1 MEHMFKVIND
11 FFEFIVPISDF
22 LWDFPTNFSF
32 YSKIPILGK
41 FSFALILLIG
51 TGVFFTIK
59 TRFVQITKFKEG
71 LKILIKKHE
80 SSTGVSPLAS
90 FLLSSATRVGPGNI
104 MGVTGA
110 ISVGGPGAIFW
121 MWVSAFFGMATAF
134 SESVLAQVFKEKDGN
149 NYIGGLPFYGKR
161 ILGNKRLAGII
172 LSVCFI
178 FYALFTLPGQTFHLF
193 TALGSVAEVFGGVKY
208 ARNSNVYYIIA
219 IVIFLSV
226 LLTTIGGIRRVTKVT
241 DVLVP
246 IMAVIYMLIVLFII
260 VVNVKSVPYFFIE
273 VIKGAFS
280 PRAVFGGAFGVA
292 LAQGIKRG
300 LMSNEAGQGTITM
313 AAAVA
318 NNDHPCEQGFVQS
331 IGVFLDTIVICTLTG
346 FVVVMAHLW
355 SNSGS
360 GAEWELI
367 RDSKL
372 DVYLNSIQYLIP
384 GESLD
389 EIIKCIVSLCY
400 GLFAFTTLIGLILF
414 TEISGSFI
422 STNKYFIFFLR
433 LVGALLFVP
442 FGELTVISGLE
453 LGNLWYISDFINIMI
468 VYANVPVI
476 LLGSNIVFKT
486 LNHYNKTRG
495 KKFISKEIG
504 IETEFWK

>member
-1 MEHMFKVIND
+1 MEHIFKVVND

-22 LWDFPTNFSF
+22 LWDFPTNIEF

-51 TGVFFTIK
+51 TGIFFSVK
-59 TRFVQITKFKEG
+59 TKFVQVTKFRTG
-71 LKILIKKHE
+71 LKILIKKKT
-80 SSTGVSPLAS
+80 SDIGVSPLAS

-110 ISVGGPGAIFW
+110 ISVGGPGAVFW

-134 SESVLAQVFKEKDGN
+134 AESVLAQVFKEQDED
-149 NYIGGLPFYGKR
+149 NYIGGLPFYGKK
-161 ILGNKRLAGII
+161 ILGNKRAAGII
-172 LSVCFI
+172 LSLCFI
-178 FYALFTLPGQTFHLF
+178 LYALFTLPGQTFHLF
-193 TALGSVAEVFGGVKY
+193 TALGSVAEVIGGVKY
-208 ARNSNVYYIIA
+208 ERTSSVYYIIA
-219 IVIFLSV
+219 AVIFFSV
-226 LLTTIGGIRRVTKVT
+226 LFTTIGGIRRVTKVT

-260 VVNVKSVPYFFIE
+260 CINLKQVPYFFTE
-273 VIKGAFS
+273 VIRGAFS

-318 NNDHPCEQGFVQS
+318 DNDHPCEQGFVQS
-331 IGVFLDTIVICTLTG
+331 IGVFLDTIVVCTLTG

-355 SNSGS
+355 SNGASGV
-360 GAEWELI
+360 EWEAI
-367 RDSKL
+367 KSSKL

-384 GESLD
+384 GQSFD
-389 EIIKCIVSLCY
+389 AIIKCTVSLCY

-422 STNKYFIFFLR
+422 STNRYFIFFLR
-433 LVGALLFVP
+433 LLGAVLFVP
-442 FGELTVISGLE
+442 FGELTVLSGLE

-476 LLGSNIVFKT
+476 LLGSGIVIKT
-486 LNHYNKTRG
+486 LDHYIKTNG
-495 KKFISKEIG
+495 KRFISKEIG
-504 IETEFWK
+504 IETEVWK

>member
-1 MEHMFKVIND
+1 MEHIFKVVND

-22 LWDFPTNFSF
+22 LWDFPTNIEF

-51 TGVFFTIK
+51 TGIFFSVK
-59 TRFVQITKFKEG
+59 TKFVQVTKFRTG
-71 LKILIKKHE
+71 LKILIKKKT
-80 SSTGVSPLAS
+80 SDIGVSPLAS

-110 ISVGGPGAIFW
+110 ISVGGPGAVFW

-134 SESVLAQVFKEKDGN
+134 AESVLAQVFKEQDED
-149 NYIGGLPFYGKR
+149 NYIGGLPFYGKK
-161 ILGNKRLAGII
+161 ILGNKRAAGII
-172 LSVCFI
+172 LSLCFI
-178 FYALFTLPGQTFHLF
+178 LYALFTLPGQTFHLF
-193 TALGSVAEVFGGVKY
+193 TALGSVAEVIGGVKY
-208 ARNSNVYYIIA
+208 ERTSSVYYIIA
-219 IVIFLSV
+219 AVIFFSV
-226 LLTTIGGIRRVTKVT
+226 LFTTIGGIRRVTKVT

-260 VVNVKSVPYFFIE
+260 CINLKQVPYFFTE
-273 VIKGAFS
+273 VIRGAFS

-318 NNDHPCEQGFVQS
+318 DNDHPCEQGFVQS

-355 SNSGS
+355 SNGASGV
-360 GAEWELI
+360 EWEAI
-367 RDSKL
+367 KSSKL

-384 GESLD
+384 GQSFD
-389 EIIKCIVSLCY
+389 AIIKCTVSLCY

-422 STNKYFIFFLR
+422 STNRYFIFFLR
-433 LVGALLFVP
+433 LLGAVLFVP
-442 FGELTVISGLE
+442 FGELTVLSGLE

-476 LLGSNIVFKT
+476 LLGSGIVIKT
-486 LNHYNKTRG
+486 LDHYIKTNG
-495 KKFISKEIG
+495 KRFISKEIG
-504 IETEFWK
+504 IETEVWK

>member
-1 MEHMFKVIND
+1 
-11 FFEFIVPISDF
+11 
-22 LWDFPTNFSF
+22 
-32 YSKIPILGK
+32 
-41 FSFALILLIG
+41 
-51 TGVFFTIK
+51 
-59 TRFVQITKFKEG
+59 
-71 LKILIKKHE
+71 
-80 SSTGVSPLAS
+80 
-90 FLLSSATRVGPGNI
+90 
-104 MGVTGA
+104 
-110 ISVGGPGAIFW
+110 

-134 SESVLAQVFKEKDGN
+134 AESVLAQIYKEKEGKDFV
-149 NYIGGLPFYGKR
+149 GGLPFYGKK
-161 ILGNKRLAGII
+161 ILGNKRIAGII

-193 TALGSVAEVFGGVKY
+193 TALGSIAEIVGGVKY
-208 ARNSNVYYIIA
+208 ARDSNVYYIIA

-226 LLTTIGGIRRVTKVT
+226 LFTTIGGINRVTKVT
-241 DVLVP
+241 DILVP
-246 IMAVIYMLIVLFII
+246 IMAVIYMLIVLFIVAI
-260 VVNVKSVPYFFIE
+260 NIKSVPYFFIE
-273 VIKGAFS
+273 VIKGAFT
-280 PRAVFGGAFGVA
+280 PRAIFGGAFGVA

-318 NNDHPCEQGFVQS
+318 DNDHPCEQGFVQS

-346 FVVVMAHLW
+346 FVVVLAHLW
-355 SNSGS
+355 SNGGS
-360 GAEWELI
+360 NVDWELI
-367 RDSKL
+367 KNSKL
-372 DVYLNSIQYLIP
+372 DVYLNSIEYLIP
-384 GESLD
+384 GIAFD
-389 EIIKCIVSLCY
+389 NIIKCIVSLCY

-422 STNKYFIFFLR
+422 SRNKIFIFFLR
-433 LVGALLFVP
+433 LSGALIFVP

-486 LNHYNKTRG
+486 LDHYIKYKG
-495 KKFISKEIG
+495 KRFISEDIG